1 MSPNTRSTSGRIPA
15 TATTGTKGTCTMAP
29 TDYDAPRR
37 TESDDVAEDSLEELK
52 EHRNDAAAS
61 ITDVDE
67 ADTAESFELPGA
79 DLSGEE
85 LSVRVVP
92 KQADE
97 FTCST
102 CFLVHHRHRYA
113 GERAGL
119 PICRDCAA

>member
-1 MSPNTRSTSGRIPA
+1 
-15 TATTGTKGTCTMAP
+15 MA

-37 TESDDVAEDSLEELK
+37 TESDDVAEDSLDELK
-52 EHRNDAAAS
+52 ERRND
-61 ITDVDE
+61 

-113 GERAGL
+113 GQRNGE
-119 PICRDCAA
+119 PICHDCAS